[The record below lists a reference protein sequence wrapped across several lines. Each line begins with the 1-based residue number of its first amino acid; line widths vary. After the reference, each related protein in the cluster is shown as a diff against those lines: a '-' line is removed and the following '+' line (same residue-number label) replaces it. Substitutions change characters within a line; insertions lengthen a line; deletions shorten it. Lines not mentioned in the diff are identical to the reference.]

1 MAFSNSAYAIV
12 TLVYHLPCVSIWVCD
27 AALWQQCTAS
37 SGIKNSRWQRKPR
50 SSTAEMSWLSRVINL
65 ITFSV
70 IFYCTKW
77 VVLNAALLLPPGK
90 ILILQMLQ
98 VTIGLLLFSN
108 LSYFHTADILSK
120 GLPEQRYTRVW
131 VLPQIVLWRKKKKK
145 IGLGSMFP
153 YQHPYYYSSYM

>member
-1 MAFSNSAYAIV
+1 M
-12 TLVYHLPCVSIWVCD
+12 LHCD
-27 AALWQQCTAS
+27 SRSLCTAS

-145 IGLGSMFP
+145 NWPWVHVPISTSLLLLLIYVIFCSQDVISP
-153 YQHPYYYSSYM
+153 V